1 MSEIRRKQTE
11 NLLRENQ
18 LSINEISERLGYA
31 DISHFSCAFKKW
43 TSVTP
48 KFYRE
53 ASLKEFRI

>member
-18 LSINEISERLGYA
+18 LSVNEISERLGYA
-31 DISHFSCAFKKW
+31 DISHFSRAFKKW

>member
-18 LSINEISERLGYA
+18 LSVKEISERLGYA
-31 DISHFSCAFKKW
+31 DISHFSRAFKKW

-53 ASLKEFRI
+53 ISTN

>member
-1 MSEIRRKQTE
+1 MSEIRRKQAE

-31 DISHFSCAFKKW
+31 DISHFLRAFKNW

>member
-1 MSEIRRKQTE
+1 MSEIRRKQAE

-31 DISHFSCAFKKW
+31 DISHFLRAFKNW
-43 TSVTP
+43 TSVAP

>member
-1 MSEIRRKQTE
+1 MSEIRRKQAE

-31 DISHFSCAFKKW
+31 DFLIFRVLLKNW
-43 TSVTP
+43 TSVAP

>member
-18 LSINEISERLGYA
+18 LSVKEISERLGYA
-31 DISHFSCAFKKW
+31 DISHFSRAFKKW

-48 KFYRE
+48 KFYRDI
-53 ASLKEFRI
+53 STN